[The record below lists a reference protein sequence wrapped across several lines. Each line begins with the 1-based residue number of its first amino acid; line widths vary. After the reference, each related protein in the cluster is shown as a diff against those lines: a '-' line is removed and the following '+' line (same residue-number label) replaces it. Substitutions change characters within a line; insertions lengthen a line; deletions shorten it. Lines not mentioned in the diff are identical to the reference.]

1 MTSKPDAPDEPPAF
15 ARSFEAALIGKS
27 LDGIITSWSE
37 GAEHLF
43 GYRADEII
51 GRSIHLLAAPGRE
64 AEMDELLARTA
75 KGETFDQFETIR
87 RRKNGSLVRVLLT
100 LNPVHDTDGRIVGI
114 SKIARDITEHR
125 STEARLRSIFD
136 TAPDAVI
143 VIDPRGTMRS
153 FSQAAERMFGYAA
166 EEVVGRN
173 VSMLM
178 AEPHTSAHD
187 LYLARYLETGERRII
202 GIGREVEARRA
213 DGSTFPVELAV
224 GEVDLPEMRLFTG
237 FIRDVSKR
245 KRLENDLAQAQKMEA
260 VGQLTGG
267 LAHDFNNL
275 LAVISGNLEMLEGH
289 VNGGEAAELLA
300 EARLATERGAE
311 LAARLLAFGRRQ
323 TLRPLAIDVNDLVG
337 KMAPLFRRT
346 LGSPVMIETRLAADL
361 PRTMADPGQIET
373 ALLNLALNARDAMP
387 KGGRLVIETGLLHVD
402 ADYAAQQAETLPGN
416 YVVLAVTD
424 SGIGMSA
431 ETRAHAFEPFFT
443 TKDVGE
449 GSGLGL
455 SMVYGFVKQS
465 GGHVQIYSEPG
476 LGTTVRLFLPAIRA
490 DMVATAADEVAPVPP
505 PHRGMVLVV
514 EDDPAVRRVA
524 ERRLARLGYST
535 INAAT
540 GAAGIAALQSH
551 PEVAVLFTDVVLAG
565 GMSGLDLAIAA
576 RVARPEL
583 PVLFTSG
590 YGDPVVL
597 RGRALP
603 AGAIWL
609 QKPYAETA
617 LANAL
622 ATLLR
627 PVRDEGV

>member
-1 MTSKPDAPDEPPAF
+1 MTPEPEAPDAPLAF

-37 GAEHLF
+37 GAENLF

-51 GRSIHLLAAPGRE
+51 GRSIHVLAPPGRE

-75 KGETFDQFETIR
+75 RGETFDQFETIR
-87 RRKNGSLVRVLLT
+87 RRKDGTLVRVLLT
-100 LNPVHDTDGRIVGI
+100 LNPVHDTEGCIVGI

-125 STEARLRSIFD
+125 STEARLRSILD
-136 TAPDAVI
+136 TAPDGIV
-143 VIDPRGTMRS
+143 VIDPRGTVRS

-178 AEPHTSAHD
+178 AEPHAAAHD
-187 LYLARYLETGERRII
+187 GYLARYLETGERRII

-213 DGSTFPVELAV
+213 DGSTFPIELAV
-224 GEVDLPEMRLFTG
+224 GEVDLPETRLFTG
-237 FIRDVSKR
+237 FIRDASKR

-275 LAVISGNLEMLEGH
+275 LAVISGNLEMLESH
-289 VNGGEAAELLA
+289 VAGGEAAELLA

-323 TLRPLAIDVNDLVG
+323 TLRPLAIDVNELVG

-346 LGSPVMIETRLAADL
+346 LGSPVMIETRLAAGL

-402 ADYAAQQAETLPGN
+402 ADYAAQQAETLPGD

-431 ETRAHAFEPFFT
+431 ETRGRAFEPFFT
-443 TKDVGE
+443 TKAVGE

-490 DMVATAADEVAPVPP
+490 EMPAADDEAAPSPP
-505 PHRGMVLVV
+505 PGRAIVLVV

-535 INAAT
+535 IDAAT
-540 GAAGIAALQSH
+540 GAAGIAALEAH
-551 PEVAVLFTDVVLAG
+551 PEIAVLFTDIVLAG

-576 RVARPEL
+576 RAARPEL

-590 YGDPVVL
+590 YGDPIVL
-597 RGRALP
+597 KGRALP

-609 QKPYAETA
+609 QKPYAEAA

-622 ATLLR
+622 AALLR